1 MGPPLAAVPLGAV
14 VSVTLLV
21 SSADEIT
28 NLVIEDWLPAGLE
41 PIDPNADGG
50 SGGSG
55 LGGGGGGG
63 GGGPAPMWPWSQ
75 GGCYWWWR
83 CTSWSRETRKSSVS
97 FYAAWAYA
105 GSHELT
111 YEAVAVTRGVFTLPP
126 AKAFAALQP
135 EVMGLSAGGALQVSE
150 GPGALRPLLA
160 ANASSVRPCPGDCSG
175 RGTCDGPTGTCECT
189 AGAAG
194 DDCSAAALPPSIGPV
209 SVNDTITMFADD
221 ASTHTVSIPLEL
233 QRAVRPPLIVAS
245 DAHPPP
251 PPPSPLPSPSPAPS
265 PAPSAHPR
273 LPRIDLFA
281 FSSDEARLPS
291 SALALALAPDGRALS
306 LRVSLGRLAAATC
319 VLVTIAASA
328 DGSSF
333 GTRVLALWLVPSG
346 VPATSMPPPECVG
359 DGVFST
365 AELPLPI
372 FPSASLSLSAGFSG
386 WGWRFVRF
394 GSDGATFAIVIVSL
408 GAACAVAWGLLR
420 AVSDPHG
427 SKRGL
432 QRLPDGEYP
441 EPADSPGSQ
450 AGGYPP
456 TSEPTTTAAA
466 DRNWEKTGPE
476 ADGPVVRQM
485 KPLW

>member
-1 MGPPLAAVPLGAV
+1 M
-14 VSVTLLV
+14 
-21 SSADEIT
+21 
-28 NLVIEDWLPAGLE
+28 
-41 PIDPNADGG
+41 
-50 SGGSG
+50 
-55 LGGGGGGG
+55 
-63 GGGPAPMWPWSQ
+63 
-75 GGCYWWWR
+75 
-83 CTSWSRETRKSSVS
+83 
-97 FYAAWAYA
+97 
-105 GSHELT
+105 
-111 YEAVAVTRGVFTLPP
+111 
-126 AKAFAALQP
+126 
-135 EVMGLSAGGALQVSE
+135 
-150 GPGALRPLLA
+150 LA

-365 AELPLPI
+365 SFPCPSFPQPRCRSLPDSPDGDGGSSGSAATVQPSPSSSSASGRRAQSRGGCCAPCPTRTAASAGYNACLTGSTLSLPI
-372 FPSASLSLSAGFSG
+372 VRVAKRAATRPRPSQ
-386 WGWRFVRF
+386 RPR
-394 GSDGATFAIVIVSL
+394 
-408 GAACAVAWGLLR
+408 LR
-420 AVSDPHG
+420 RTG
-427 SKRGL
+427 TGRK
-432 QRLPDGEYP
+432 
-441 EPADSPGSQ
+441 PA
-450 AGGYPP
+450 
-456 TSEPTTTAAA
+456 
-466 DRNWEKTGPE
+466 RRRTGRWC
-476 ADGPVVRQM
+476 GR
-485 KPLW
+485 